1 MTSNKEI
8 ELVAKFNKHKPDFIK
23 LLGGSVRSVSLTPPS
38 CSYEFFIGKEYC
50 HSIDIVQGGFIAA
63 MLDAAMSHA
72 AYAIS
77 EQILGV
83 STMEMS
89 TRYMAPTHA
98 GKILALGQV
107 ISETYRTAF
116 LEGRLHDI
124 SGNLT
129 ATGHSTVKLTR
140 KKK

>member
-8 ELVAKFNKHKPDFIK
+8 ELVAKFNTHKPDFIK
-23 LLGGSVRSVSLTPPS
+23 LLGGTVGSVSITPPG
-38 CSYEFFIGKEYC
+38 CSYEFFIGNEYC
-50 HSIDIVQGGFIAA
+50 HSIDIVQGGFVAA

-77 EQILGV
+77 EHIKGV

-89 TRYMAPTHA
+89 TRYIAPTHA
-98 GKILALGQV
+98 GKVIAWGQV
-107 ISETYRTAF
+107 ISETYETAF
-116 LEGRLHDI
+116 LEDRLLDASGR
-124 SGNLT
+124 LT

-140 KKK
+140 KKG